1 MPHVNIFR
9 RNLKMAAKK
18 QTTKAN
24 TKKTE
29 KKAGSNFH
37 AIRALHKTKEIW
49 VDTVKD
55 YNEKYITKPFE
66 NSKDFVTDMKNEP
79 KKTFGDIL
87 DHGKGFVEDV
97 KKDPKKVWTDLV
109 DGGKDL
115 AEGARKDFFKAVESV
130 MDGGRDFYAGMGKDT
145 RKALDDLLDRG
156 KKITDKIPGKKT
168 VEKGLS
174 GSLESIPDRL
184 NLPSKKDMEKLSKT
198 VRTLN
203 TKLNTLSKQCAA

>member
-1 MPHVNIFR
+1 
-9 RNLKMAAKK
+9 MATKK

-29 KKAGSNFH
+29 KKAESNFH
-37 AIRALHKTKEIW
+37 AVRALNKTKDNW
-49 VDTVKD
+49 VETVKG

-79 KKTFGDIL
+79 KNTFGDIL
-87 DHGKGFVEDV
+87 DNGKGFVEDV

-109 DGGKDL
+109 DGSKDL
-115 AEGARKDFFKAVESV
+115 AEGARRDLFKVVETV
-130 MDGGRDFYAGMGKDT
+130 LDGGKDFYAGMEKDT

-156 KKITDKIPGKKT
+156 KKITDKIPGKET
-168 VEKGLS
+168 MEKGIS
-174 GSLESIPDRL
+174 KSLESVPEFL